1 MSQSTTDLR
10 IVPLAPSQD
19 VLTDL
24 LRDGARRLLAQAV
37 EAEVA
42 AWIDDH
48 AHLKDDQGRRQVIRN
63 GHLPERAIQ
72 TGIGAVEV
80 QQPRVRDR
88 RPADQRE
95 AFTSAILP
103 PYLRKTRSLEGLLP
117 WLYLKGISTGDFAEA
132 LQAILG
138 PDAPGL
144 SATTITR
151 LKAAWEDEFAA
162 WNKRS
167 LAGKRYVYVWAD
179 GVHFNIRLEGGRQCI
194 LVLMGATA
202 EGKKELIA
210 VADGY
215 RESDQSWRELLLDVK
230 ARGLE
235 VEPSLAIGDGALG
248 FWKAMR
254 QVWDTTQEQ
263 RCWVH
268 KTANV
273 LDKLPKGSQPK
284 AKRMLHGIYLAETK
298 AAAGK
303 AFDLFVKTYEA
314 KYPKATECLAKDRG
328 VLLAFYDFPAEH
340 WVHIRTTNPIESVF
354 STVRL
359 RHDKTKGSGG
369 RVACLTM
376 VFKLME
382 SASKGWR
389 SLNGSPLLAEV
400 VKGVVFADG
409 IRGQVPLHPEQPKGD
424 ALASA
429 TTSRTLINAIC
440 SAQHEPGGAPSMP
453 SHSQNRLCLMRWATS
468 LITG

>member
-1 MSQSTTDLR
+1 MQSLKSTPMAHEAEEYPAMSQSTTEILA
-10 IVPLAPSQD
+10 VPQAPGQD

-24 LRDGARRLLAQAV
+24 LRDGARRLLAQAI

-48 AHLKDDQGRRQVIRN
+48 AHLVDDRGRRQVVRN
-63 GHLPERAIQ
+63 GHLPGRAIQ

-88 RPADQRE
+88 RPADRRE
-95 AFTSAILP
+95 GFTSAILP
-103 PYLRKTRSLEGLLP
+103 PYLRKTKSLEGLLP
-117 WLYLKGISTGDFAEA
+117 WLYLKGISTGDFSEA

-151 LKAAWEDEFAA
+151 LKATWEGEFAA

-167 LAGKRYVYVWAD
+167 LAGKHYVYVWAD
-179 GVHFNIRLEGGRQCI
+179 GVHFDIRLEEGRQCI
-194 LVLMGATA
+194 LVLLGATA

-210 VADGY
+210 IADGY
-215 RESDQSWRELLLDVK
+215 RESEQSWRELLLDCK

-235 VEPSLAIGDGALG
+235 IEPALAIGDGALG

-254 QVWDTTQEQ
+254 QVWDTTKEQ

-273 LDKLPKGSQPK
+273 LDKMPKDVQPK
-284 AKRMLHGIYLAETK
+284 AKGMLHDIYQAESRAK
-298 AAAGK
+298 AEK
-303 AFDLFVKTYEA
+303 AFDLFVKTFQA
-314 KYPKATECLAKDRG
+314 KYPKATECLAKDRE
-328 VLLAFYDFPAEH
+328 VLLRFYDFPAEH

-359 RHDKTKGSGG
+359 RHDKTKGSGS

-400 VKGVVFADG
+400 VKGTVFKDG
-409 IRGQVPLHPEQPKGD
+409 IREKP
-424 ALASA
+424 AA
-429 TTSRTLINAIC
+429 
-440 SAQHEPGGAPSMP
+440 
-453 SHSQNRLCLMRWATS
+453 
-468 LITG
+468 

>member
-1 MSQSTTDLR
+1 MAHEAEEYPAMSQSTTEIR
-10 IVPLAPSQD
+10 IVPLVPSQD

-24 LRDGARRLLAQAV
+24 LRDGARRLLAQAI

-42 AWIDDH
+42 SWIDDH
-48 AHLKDDQGRRQVIRN
+48 AHLKDDQGRRQVVRN
-63 GHLPERAIQ
+63 GHLPERAIP
-72 TGIGAVEV
+72 TGIGAVNV

-103 PYLRKTRSLEGLLP
+103 PYLRKTKSLEGLLP
-117 WLYLKGISTGDFAEA
+117 WLYLKGVSTGDFSEA

-151 LKAAWEDEFAA
+151 LKATWEDEFAV

-167 LAGKRYVYVWAD
+167 LAGKHYVYVWAD

-230 ARGLE
+230 SRGLE

-248 FWKAMR
+248 FWKAIR
-254 QVWDTTQEQ
+254 QVWDTTREQ

-268 KTANV
+268 KMANI
-273 LDKLPKGSQPK
+273 LDKLPKGVQAK
-284 AKRMLHGIYLAETK
+284 AKAALHEIYGAETK
-298 AAAGK
+298 VGAEK
-303 AFDLFVKTYEA
+303 AFELFVKTYRA
-314 KYPKATECLAKDRG
+314 KYPKATECLEKDKE

-359 RHDKTKGSGG
+359 RHDKTKGSGS

-382 SASKGWR
+382 SASKVWR
-389 SLNGSPLLAEV
+389 SLNGSPLLAEI
-400 VKGVVFADG
+400 VKGTVFKDG
-409 IRGQVPLHPEQPKGD
+409 IKEKP
-424 ALASA
+424 AA
-429 TTSRTLINAIC
+429 
-440 SAQHEPGGAPSMP
+440 
-453 SHSQNRLCLMRWATS
+453 
-468 LITG
+468 